1 MIPLPPPVLGV
12 IVPTVLGL
20 GVLFSLATVVRDAV
34 RAVRGPGWTARRC
47 GLQGRAAAI
56 AAVGR
61 PGGLI
66 PPGTAPDL
74 AGRRPRRAYAL
85 WGSGFAALSVYLLV
99 GSWGNYIGWT
109 GWVESIAWI
118 WVVFLFAIAGFAT
131 VGAAALAV
139 ALRWDDPPP
148 WTAPVLAR
156 TPLGLAPHRPAVA
169 AAVVPHPAHDRR
181 VHRTVPM
188 RPLGRRHITDDVAL
202 AARTIAGFWTLVA
215 LLGLSWATFT
225 GRIPTTPEE
234 LDSAIATPAWFAL
247 YVLLVISAVAV
258 YRFEI
263 VGAVAMVVAAAL
275 LGVLSAIQY
284 PSWVA
289 FAVVGIFTVPAFLHW
304 LAWQRDH
311 HVHHLVRVAALT
323 SLVVLGA
330 WWSAEQVYA
339 HYFGP
344 THPASSV
351 VALPDSP
358 VTWAWAGATTSEATE
373 VVVRVDDDHEEVR
386 LLVATDPDL
395 GAVAAADPD
404 RRGRAGTVAWS
415 DPATVGEDDHGTARL
430 AVEAL
435 RPDTAYH
442 WAVEVDG
449 ELDLVRTGRLRTM
462 PEGPASFT
470 LATAACARSGSNGA
484 VFDAIRE
491 GEPLAYVELGDL
503 HYANI
508 GTDDPGRFRAAL
520 DQVLTRPGQAAL
532 YRSTSIAYTWDDH
545 DYAANDGDATSPSR
559 PAAGQVYR
567 DWVPHHPLVGGDDV
581 TGPIGQSFVA
591 GRVRVVVT
599 DTRSQRTPP
608 GTATGADQ
616 HVLGPAQEAWFAE
629 ELAAARDAGQV
640 VLWAGS
646 TPWIGEAD
654 PGNDTWAG
662 FPDARRRL
670 ADAIAEAGMADRLV
684 AVAGDAHM
692 VALDD
697 GAHTDYST
705 SGAGGF
711 PLLQA
716 AALDRPGSVKGGPYS
731 GGTCPGG
738 GQYGEVEVRD
748 EGGDTIEITLR
759 GLTWDGELLVEE
771 AFVLPVGE
779 A

>member
-1 MIPLPPPVLGV
+1 MPVVAV

-20 GVLFSLATVVRDAV
+20 GILFSLATVARDAY
-34 RAVRGPGWTARRC
+34 RSLRGPGWMSRRA
-47 GLQGRAAAI
+47 GLQGRAAARH
-56 AAVGR
+56 AVGR
-61 PGGLI
+61 PGGHA
-66 PPGTAPDL
+66 PAGTDPDL
-74 AGRRPRRAYAL
+74 VGRRSRGSYAL
-85 WGSGFAALSVYLLV
+85 WGTASCALATYLLL

-109 GWVESIAWI
+109 WFLESIAWI
-118 WVVFLFAIAGFAT
+118 WLVFLAAVAGFAT
-131 VGAAALAV
+131 VGVAALAV
-139 ALRWDDPPP
+139 AVRWDDPPA
-148 WTAPVLAR
+148 WTAPLLAR
-156 TPLGLAPHRPAVA
+156 TPLGRIPERPSVA
-169 AAVVPHPAHDRR
+169 AAVVTHPAHVRH
-181 VHRTVPM
+181 VHRPAPV
-188 RPLGRRHITDDVAL
+188 RPLGRQHITDAVAL
-202 AARTIAGFWTLVA
+202 GARTLAGVWTLVA
-215 LLGLSWATFT
+215 LALLGWGTFS

-234 LDSAIATPAWFAL
+234 LDTAIADPAWFAL
-247 YVLLVISAVAV
+247 YVLLLVSALAV

-263 VGAVAMVVAAAL
+263 VGAVALVVVAAL

-289 FAVVGIFTVPAFLHW
+289 LGVVAVFAVPAFLHW

-344 THPASSV
+344 THPDSAV
-351 VALPDSP
+351 VALPDSA
-358 VTWAWAGATTSEATE
+358 VTWAWAGGTTSRSTR
-373 VVVRVDDDHEEVR
+373 VVAKVDDDSDVVR
-386 LLVATDPDL
+386 LAVSTGDPTD
-395 GAVAAADPD
+395 GAAEDV
-404 RRGRAGTVAWS
+404 RWS
-415 DPATVGEDDHGTARL
+415 DPVEVGDGDQHVARL
-430 AVEAL
+430 AVDGL
-435 RPDTAYH
+435 RPDTAYR
-442 WAVEVDG
+442 WALEVDG
-449 ELDLVRTGRLRTM
+449 RLDEVRTGTLRTL
-462 PEGPASFT
+462 PEGPSSFT
-470 LATAACARSGSNGA
+470 LAVAACARSGSNGA
-484 VFDAIRE
+484 VFDAIRRS
-491 GEPLAYVELGDL
+491 EPLVYLQIGDL

-567 DWVPHHPLVGGDDV
+567 AWVPSHPLLAPDDV
-581 TGPIGQSFVA
+581 DGPIAQAFVV
-591 GRVRVVVT
+591 GRVRVVMT

-608 GTATGADQ
+608 GTAVGPDQ
-616 HVLGPAQEAWFAE
+616 QVLGAEQEAWFAE
-629 ELAAARDAGQV
+629 QLAEARDAGQV

-670 ADAIAEAGMADRLV
+670 ADRIAEAGMADRLV

-697 GAHTDYST
+697 GSHTDYSAAGT
-705 SGAGGF
+705 GGF

-731 GGTCPGG
+731 GGTYPGG
-738 GQYGEVEVRD
+738 GQYGEVQVD
-748 EGGDTIEITLR
+748 DDGGPTLDITLR
-759 GLTWDGELLVEE
+759 GRTWDGRTLVEE
-771 AFVLPVGE
+771 TFTLPVG
-779 A
+779 